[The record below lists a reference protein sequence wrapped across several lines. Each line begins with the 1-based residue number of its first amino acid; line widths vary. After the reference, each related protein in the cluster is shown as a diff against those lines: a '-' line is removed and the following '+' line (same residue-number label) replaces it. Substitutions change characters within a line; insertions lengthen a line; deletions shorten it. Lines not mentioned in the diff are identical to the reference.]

1 MPERNPL
8 VGEVLIFLGYRAQ
21 EDGDVF
27 RRGDRCVV
35 AAINPDGGAQ
45 CFPCNGRYITA
56 VEGDTLF
63 PGEYLRTS
71 PAKLMSLPFP
81 WNTVQPA
88 RALHHDLM
96 EADFASA

>member
-1 MPERNPL
+1 MAGANPL
-8 VGEVLIFLGYRAQ
+8 VGEVLVFIGYRAH

-27 RRGDRCVV
+27 RRGERCVV

-45 CFPCNGRYITA
+45 CFPCNGRHITG

-71 PAKLMSLPFP
+71 PATMVSLPYP
-81 WNTVQPA
+81 WNTVEPA
-88 RALHHDLM
+88 RALEDDLM